1 PGHGSG
7 RVAMAEGEALPATGR
22 ERPMRGDDRIR
33 PLTMAVSVL
42 VLPFLAAAV
51 VLLYLFP
58 ADTERLFAWTIQPPL
73 TAMVLASAYV
83 GGIWFFVQVLW
94 QRRWH
99 RVRHGFPAVFLFSA
113 LLGLATILHW
123 DRFHPGHIS
132 FLTWATLYF
141 VTPVL
146 VLVALIV
153 NWRADVGRP
162 DAVDTTIPWPARIV
176 LAVLGGVSLVAG
188 LALFLVPTA
197 AVGAWAWELTPLTAR
212 VVGAVLTLP
221 GAVNLW
227 LLLDSRW
234 SAFRWMLQAQL
245 ISLVFLDLAVLVSRD
260 QLLWQN
266 PVTLPVVAT
275 LILSP
280 IAYLL
285 LYLVCERRIHTTA
298 PSTAL

>member
-1 PGHGSG
+1 
-7 RVAMAEGEALPATGR
+7 
-22 ERPMRGDDRIR
+22 MRGDDRIR

-245 ISLVFLDLAVLVSRD
+245 ISLVFLDLAVLVSGD